1 MNGVHDVGGMQCFGR
16 VVPEENEPVF
26 HDEWE
31 KRVFGTM
38 CLAMIDGHFNVDE
51 LRHAIERIAPAEYV
65 SIPYYGKWL
74 RGTEDRLI
82 AHGVITRE
90 ELERKWAE
98 VRQQAAQ
105 P

>member
-26 HDEWE
+26 HAEWE

-51 LRHAIERIAPAEYV
+51 LRHAIEHIAPVEYV

-74 RGTEDRLI
+74 RGMEDRLI

-90 ELERKWAE
+90 ELERKWTE
-98 VRQQAAQ
+98 VQQAGAGS
-105 P
+105 